1 MKKYTE
7 KGSAYYY
14 CKECEDEVNCK
25 GHLTKPKKAAFF
37 IQNIMCY
44 NMQRMQVMFIL
55 EKKRNT
61 LCLICVECQNQYFSR
76 KSYTTHLVL

>member
-44 NMQRMQVMFIL
+44 NMQRMQVTFIL
-55 EKKRNT
+55 EKKKKHFVPHMCRMR
-61 LCLICVECQNQYFSR
+61 IECS
-76 KSYTTHLVL
+76 